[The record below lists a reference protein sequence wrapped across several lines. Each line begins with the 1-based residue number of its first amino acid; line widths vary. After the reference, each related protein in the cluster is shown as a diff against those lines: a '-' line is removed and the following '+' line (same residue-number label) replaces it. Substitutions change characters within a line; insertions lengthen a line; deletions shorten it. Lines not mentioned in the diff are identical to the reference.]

1 MNELRAG
8 ELVSVCNNVIV
19 PCEFRITLSSECT
32 KRDYCE
38 HQIEDNYD
46 DYLQELENG
55 CYE

>member
-19 PCEFRITLSSECT
+19 TCEFRITLSSECT

-46 DYLQELENG
+46 DYLKELESG

>member
-1 MNELRAG
+1 MNNLQAG
-8 ELVSVCNNVIV
+8 ELARVCNSVIT

-32 KRDYCE
+32 KQDYCE

-46 DYLQELENG
+46 DYLQELEDG

>member
-8 ELVSVCNNVIV
+8 ELEQVCGNTIL
-19 PCEFRITLSSECT
+19 PCQFRITLSSECT
-32 KRDYCE
+32 KPNYCE

-46 DYLQELENG
+46 DYLQELEDG

>member
-1 MNELRAG
+1 MNELRVG

-32 KRDYCE
+32 KLNYCE
-38 HQIEDNYD
+38 YKIEDNYD
-46 DYLQELENG
+46 DYLRELEDG